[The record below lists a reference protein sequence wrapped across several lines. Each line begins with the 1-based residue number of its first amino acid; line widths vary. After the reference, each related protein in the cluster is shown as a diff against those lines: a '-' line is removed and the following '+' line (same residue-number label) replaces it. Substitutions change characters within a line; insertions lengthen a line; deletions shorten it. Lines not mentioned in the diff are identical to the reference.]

1 MCGVNGEHT
10 KHNDDH
16 ESDSD
21 TGGNH
26 TAASNG
32 NAYGDAHVIRPLRG
46 QEAAALG
53 AAAVAALNPMFS
65 FVGASVTNDVSGE
78 NRLCRRLFKGRAD
91 LRGHLHKDGE

>member
-1 MCGVNGEHT
+1 MCSFNGEHT

-32 NAYGDAHVIRPLRG
+32 NAYGDAHVIRPLDAG
-46 QEAAALG
+46 
-53 AAAVAALNPMFS
+53 N
-65 FVGASVTNDVSGE
+65 
-78 NRLCRRLFKGRAD
+78 C
-91 LRGHLHKDGE
+91 DGS